1 LAADT
6 GAGADETPRADP
18 DGPGERA
25 AFADR
30 LILRVRELGHP
41 LCVGLDPQFASIP
54 PLFTSAGGASAGGRP
69 AAGPSAGVDP
79 VVDASSGGTAREA
92 QQAEAVLAFLSAVIE
107 RVAGRVAIVKPQIAF
122 FEQLGWR
129 GMRVLD
135 VLCRRAREAG
145 LLVLLD
151 AKRGDIGST
160 AEGYAAAYLGRD
172 AATPVDALTV
182 NPYLGFDTLEPFV
195 KAARANGCGLF
206 VLVKTS
212 NPGSGDLQDR
222 EVEGEP
228 LFVRVAHGLVRSES
242 LLLGAKTGWSSL
254 GVVCGPTW
262 PDQARRVREA
272 LPRALFLVP
281 GYGAQ
286 GGSASAAVE
295 SFVAG
300 PNGLEGGIVNSSRA
314 ILFPESAKG
323 ASDARAWERAFDANL
338 DRVIDELGRA
348 ILK

>member
-6 GAGADETPRADP
+6 GRGAGERTRVGADASV
-18 DGPGERA
+18 ERV
-25 AFADR
+25 AFADQ

-54 PLFTSAGGASAGGRP
+54 PLFASAGGTQVGGAPR
-69 AAGPSAGVDP
+69 
-79 VVDASSGGTAREA
+79 GGTPRDEQRAD
-92 QQAEAVLAFLSAVIE
+92 AVLAFLSVVID

-129 GMRVLD
+129 GMRALE
-135 VLCRRAREAG
+135 VLCQRAREAG

-160 AEGYAAAYLGRD
+160 AEGYAAAYLGQD

-182 NPYLGFDTLEPFV
+182 NPYLGFDTLDPFV
-195 KAARANGCGLF
+195 TTARANGRGLF

-222 EVEGEP
+222 EIEGEP
-228 LFVRVAHGLVRSES
+228 LFLRVAHGLARSES

-254 GVVCGPTW
+254 GVVCGATW
-262 PDQARRVREA
+262 PDQALRVREA

-286 GGSASAAVE
+286 GGSASAAVA
-295 SFVAG
+295 SFVPG

-314 ILFPESAKG
+314 ILFPEAARG
-323 ASDARAWERAFDANL
+323 TNDARAWERAFDGAL
-338 DRVIDELGRA
+338 DRAIDELGSA
-348 ILK
+348 IRR